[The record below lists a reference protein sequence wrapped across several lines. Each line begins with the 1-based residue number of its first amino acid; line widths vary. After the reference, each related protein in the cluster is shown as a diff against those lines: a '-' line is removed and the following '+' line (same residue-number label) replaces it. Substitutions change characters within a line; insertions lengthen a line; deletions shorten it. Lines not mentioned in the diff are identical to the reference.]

1 MEWPAHTSEVRP
13 WSPQGRVPRE
23 DRMVTEVTVS
33 IPPMIANLNYEPP
46 LAVFLASEKATT
58 KISALNNESGH
69 QLAAISGF
77 LLRSEAVSSS
87 KIERVNASRNDYAK
101 ATVGLKASKDAEQI
115 VAATMAIQ
123 KMIDSAK
130 DGAITLEALLE
141 AHHILLKADP
151 IDAQYAGRL
160 REVQNWIGGSD
171 YSPRGAV
178 HVPPPHEL
186 VPALIEDLLIFANR
200 DDIPVMA
207 QAAIVHAQFESIH
220 PFTDGNGRIGRALIG
235 AVLRR
240 RNLTTTTVVP
250 IASAMVSDVE
260 TYFSLVNNY
269 RNGAVT
275 DFVHYLCVCAERAA
289 DASQDSI
296 RALNELP
303 EQWKQV
309 VGANQ
314 NSAALKIIDQLL
326 NHPVIDSSQ
335 AAHFAGVK
343 ESSIY
348 YALDLLVDNE
358 VLEVVSSSK
367 RNRAWAAGD
376 VLDEIDR
383 LNDRLR
389 QTNLKG

>member
-1 MEWPAHTSEVRP
+1 
-13 WSPQGRVPRE
+13 
-23 DRMVTEVTVS
+23 MVTEVTVS
-33 IPPMIANLNYEPP
+33 IPPNIANLSYEPP
-46 LAVFLASEKATT
+46 LSVFLASEKATT
-58 KISALNNESGH
+58 KISALNTESGH

-87 KIERVNASRNDYAK
+87 KIEQVNASRNDYAK
-101 ATVGLKASKDAEQI
+101 ATVGLKASKEAEQI

-123 KMIDSAK
+123 KMIDSA
-130 DGAITLEALLE
+130 GGGSITLEALLE
-141 AHHILLKADP
+141 AHRILLASDP
-151 IDAQYAGRL
+151 MDAHYAGRL
-160 REVQNWIGGSD
+160 RDVQNWIGGSD

-178 HVPPPHEL
+178 HVPPPHEM
-186 VPALIEDLLIFANR
+186 VPELIDDLLIFANR
-200 DDIPVMA
+200 NDIPVMA

-220 PFTDGNGRIGRALIG
+220 PFVDGNGRIGRALIG

-250 IASAMVSDVE
+250 IASAMVADVE

-269 RNGAVT
+269 RTGAVT
-275 DFVHYLCVCAERAA
+275 DFVHYLCVSAEHAA

-296 RALNELP
+296 RALNDLP
-303 EQWKQV
+303 EQWRQAV
-309 VGANQ
+309 DANR

-335 AAHFAGVK
+335 AAHFAGVR

-348 YALDLLVDNE
+348 YALDLLEQHE
-358 VLEVVSSSK
+358 VLEVVSASK
-367 RNRAWAAGD
+367 RNRAWAAVD

-389 QTNLKG
+389 QREMKGPVLGTS